1 MEPHEIAIFAL
12 LVMLIIAVAVLI
24 MLLGW
29 IALEKFIDWRDRKYE
44 EAIKERETKRQDAL
58 FKTWATECKL

>member
-58 FKTWATECKL
+58 FKAWATECKL

>member
-1 MEPHEIAIFAL
+1 MEIHEIAIFAL

-29 IALEKFIDWRDRKYE
+29 IAFEKFVGWHDRKYE
-44 EAIKERETKRQDAL
+44 EAIKEKETKRQDAL
-58 FKTWATECKL
+58 FQTWATECKL

>member
-12 LVMLIIAVAVLI
+12 LVMLIIAVAILL

-29 IALEKFIDWRDRKYE
+29 IALEKFIDWHDRKYE

-58 FKTWATECKL
+58 FKAWATECKL